1 MVKST
6 RNHRAKNVVSLT
18 ESKLLLRL
26 DHLQNLVG
34 SQAANTIKQIEAY
47 LGIQHYLATGQL
59 LPDFH
64 GWPVCPDFGLYL
76 IKRLET
82 QAYDLVVEFGSGT
95 SSWLIANV
103 RKRRE
108 FQHLAF
114 DHLEQYWLQT
124 KSKLEADGL
133 LDHIHLKLTPLVP
146 CVGADGIN
154 YLYYDCASA
163 LAEFA
168 KDINQK
174 GKRVLV
180 MIDGPPAATGPH
192 ARYPALQHVLAQYPL
207 AEIDFLLDD
216 FIRLEEQEIL
226 QTWKKH
232 LSDLNVSHK
241 SHIFRMEKD
250 AALLSVTQLTP

>member
-1 MVKST
+1 MVKRT
-6 RNHRAKNVVSLT
+6 RHSRTKNAAPLP
-18 ESKLLLRL
+18 ESKLLLRF
-26 DHLQNLVG
+26 DQLQSLVS

-59 LPDFH
+59 LPNFH

-76 IKRLET
+76 IKQLET

-103 RKRRE
+103 RKHKE

-124 KSKLEADGL
+124 KNKLEVDGL
-133 LDHIHLKLTPLVP
+133 FSHIHLKLTPLVP
-146 CVGADGIN
+146 CMGADGKQ
-154 YLYYDCASA
+154 YSYYDCASA

-168 KDINQK
+168 TDINQA
-174 GKRVLV
+174 GKRILV
-180 MIDGPPAATGPH
+180 VIDGPPAATGPH

-207 AEIDFLLDD
+207 ADIDFLLDD
-216 FIRLEEQEIL
+216 FIREDEQEIL
-226 QTWKKH
+226 SQWRQE
-232 LSDLNVSHK
+232 LSDANIPHSYQ
-241 SHIFRMEKD
+241 IIRMEKD
-250 AALLSVTQLTP
+250 AALLSIHRQTN

>member
-1 MVKST
+1 MPKPPHHRRSKKEARKAEILT
-6 RNHRAKNVVSLT
+6 RLNQ
-18 ESKLLLRL
+18 
-26 DHLQNLVG
+26 LQGIFSN
-34 SQAANTIKQIEAY
+34 QAANTVKQIEAY

-76 IKRLET
+76 IKLIET
-82 QAYDLVVEFGSGT
+82 QPYDLVIEFGSGT

-103 RKRRE
+103 RKRKS

-114 DHLEQYWLQT
+114 DHLEQYWSQT
-124 KSKLEADGL
+124 KNKLEADGL
-133 LDHIHLKLTPLVP
+133 LNHIHLKLAPLVP
-146 CVGADGIN
+146 CMGLDGVN
-154 YLYYDCASA
+154 YSYYDCSNA

-168 KDINQK
+168 ADFNHA

-180 MIDGPPAATGPH
+180 VIDGPPAGTGPH

-207 AEIDFLLDD
+207 ADIDFLLDD
-216 FIRLEEQEIL
+216 FIRLDEQEIL
-226 QTWKKH
+226 QMWQKH
-232 LSDLNVSHK
+232 LSDFKVSYK

-250 AALLSVTQLTP
+250 AALLSVTRSAH